1 MGVLPITSK
10 LLFLC
15 KNLAKIISGPQSTLQ
30 NNKKEVHD
38 PLIAPITVVQ
48 MYGCSSARHV
58 CYRIAHAV
66 VGVVVLKCGQK
77 LRKVP

>member
-38 PLIAPITVVQ
+38 PLIAPITMWFKCMVVVQ
-48 MYGCSSARHV
+48 PDMFVIGLHMQWLVWWC
-58 CYRIAHAV
+58 
-66 VGVVVLKCGQK
+66 
-77 LRKVP
+77 